1 MNKTTTEYVMRTP
14 KSNDDLWIKNVEP
27 VPDPK
32 EIRFGFPDGTFATF
46 KDAGSLQEFLD
57 KLARFHELEKDLEIA
72 RKALED
78 IKSDYELYAKQ
89 GCRMEPNETDMYN
102 YARKALEQ
110 ISHKE

>member
-1 MNKTTTEYVMRTP
+1 MNKTITEYEMRIP

-32 EIRFGFPDGTFATF
+32 EIRFVFPDGTFATF

-72 RKALED
+72 RDALTGIFFICEQD
-78 IKSDYELYAKQ
+78 ASKDANARISEIYAIAK
-89 GCRMEPNETDMYN
+89 
-102 YARKALEQ
+102 KVLE
-110 ISHKE
+110 HKE